1 MLLLGWPHGIQ
12 TNNKYVY
19 VLWITA
25 GATRASYNEHFRH
38 PTLSEEKMKSGC
50 RLGLD
55 NWADASCSGNH
66 AYVEEFVEDKWVTA
80 TGFSVILGSMKYLSV
95 VNILYDFDK

>member
-1 MLLLGWPHGIQ
+1 MILVGWTHCIQ
-12 TNNKYVY
+12 TNKNYVSVIWY
-19 VLWITA
+19 TVVT
-25 GATRASYNEHFRH
+25 TRAYFNEHFRH